1 MYFTRVIDYNPMTK
15 KMAEELE
22 TVINEV
28 CEQEK
33 AEFITFSITN
43 NAKFFQFD
51 HLQGFHFLCSGSFA

>member
-22 TVINEV
+22 KLINEV

-33 AEFITFSITN
+33 AEFVSFSITN
-43 NAKFFQFD
+43 NAKAIAVFRKTE
-51 HLQGFHFLCSGSFA
+51 

>member
-33 AEFITFSITN
+33 AEFVTFSITN
-43 NAKFFQFD
+43 TAKAIAVFKRA
-51 HLQGFHFLCSGSFA
+51 G